1 MHKHEHWGEPRTWN
15 IQTEFNWA
23 GYDRNVAKRKS
34 TKRPSGKRNVP
45 SKRGW
50 GRGEYYSF
58 GELFMAG
65 VGALLIVLFLGI
77 LITSLLGD

>member
-1 MHKHEHWGEPRTWN
+1 MPDDPVFARRSSAKVEPP
-15 IQTEFNWA
+15 
-23 GYDRNVAKRKS
+23 GYNRRVKKRKLKKRSSEKRNTS
-34 TKRPSGKRNVP
+34 TKRR
-45 SKRGW
+45 W

-77 LITSLLGD
+77 VITSLLGD